1 MPVGLTMPIL
11 NSVDKTAFP
20 DITYVGCGMSIDRLT
35 LWQTYV
41 RVIETGSFSAV
52 ARELGTTQPRVSK
65 QIAALESQLGVRLIR
80 RSTRKLS
87 MTEEGER
94 LYGEARRIVQ
104 EVSEVESQLKGAG
117 QPQGILRIACP
128 PGFARLKLLPLAA
141 AFIHQYPQLTLE
153 FSVHDRFVDLVE
165 GGIDVAIRIGE
176 VADTGLHAK
185 RIGTARRNCVASP
198 SYLKEHGTPQTP
210 ADLRSHSCIQ
220 YTLLA
225 TGTTWPFKGMPVKV
239 SGRVRG
245 NSPEVVTTMVL
256 SGLGI
261 AMAPDFLFAD
271 ALATGQLREILDTWP
286 VPDLPIHALYLARR
300 YVPAR
305 IRLFVEY
312 AARAFAGDE
321 QLRV

>member
-1 MPVGLTMPIL
+1 MPIPIAR
-11 NSVDKTAFP
+11 DKIVLPNIIYART
-20 DITYVGCGMSIDRLT
+20 GMSTDRLT

-52 ARELGTTQPRVSK
+52 ARELGTSQPRVSK

-94 LYGEARRIVQ
+94 LYVEARRIV
-104 EVSEVESQLKGAG
+104 EAVSEVESQLKGAG
-117 QPQGILRIACP
+117 EPQGTLRIACP
-128 PGFARLKLLPLAA
+128 PVFAQLKLLPLAA
-141 AFIHQYPQLTLE
+141 SFMQQYPQLTLE

-165 GGIDVAIRIGE
+165 DGIDVAVRIGE
-176 VADTGLHAK
+176 LADTGLHAR
-185 RIGTARRNCVASP
+185 RIGTARRICVASP
-198 SYLKEHGTPQTP
+198 RYLKGYGTPKTP
-210 ADLRSHSCIQ
+210 ADLRAHNCIL

-225 TGTTWPFKGMPVKV
+225 TGVTWPFDGMPVKV

-245 NSPEVVTTMVL
+245 NSPEVVTTMAQ

-261 AMAPDFLFAD
+261 AMAPHFLFAD
-271 ALATGQLREILDTWP
+271 ALAAGDLREILEDWP
-286 VPDLPIHALYLARR
+286 IPGLPIHALYLARR

-312 AARAFAGDE
+312 AAKTFANDE
-321 QLRV
+321 S

>member
-1 MPVGLTMPIL
+1 
-11 NSVDKTAFP
+11 
-20 DITYVGCGMSIDRLT
+20 MSIDRLT

-52 ARELGTTQPRVSK
+52 ARELGTSQPRVSK

-94 LYGEARRIVQ
+94 LYADARRIVQ
-104 EVSEVESQLKGAG
+104 EVSEVESRLKGAD
-117 QPQGILRIACP
+117 QPQGTLRIACP
-128 PGFARLKLLPLAA
+128 PAFAQLKLLPLAA
-141 AFIHQYPQLTLE
+141 SFMRQYPQLTLE

-165 GGIDVAIRIGE
+165 DGIDVAIRIGE
-176 VADTGLHAK
+176 LADTGLHAK
-185 RIGTARRNCVASP
+185 RIGTARRICVASP
-198 SYLKEHGTPQTP
+198 RYLREHGTPKTP
-210 ADLRSHSCIQ
+210 AELRSHNCIL

-225 TGTTWPFKGMPVKV
+225 TGTTWPFEGMPVKV
-239 SGRVRG
+239 SGRARG
-245 NSPEVVTTMVL
+245 NSPEVITSMAL
-256 SGLGI
+256 GGLGI

-271 ALATGQLREILDTWP
+271 ALASGQLREILKAWP
-286 VPDLPIHALYLARR
+286 VPGLPIHALYLARR
-300 YVPAR
+300 YVPTR

-312 AARAFAGDE
+312 AIQAFAGDE

>member
-1 MPVGLTMPIL
+1 
-11 NSVDKTAFP
+11 
-20 DITYVGCGMSIDRLT
+20 MSIDRLT

-52 ARELGTTQPRVSK
+52 ARELGTSQPRVSK

-87 MTEEGER
+87 ITEEGER
-94 LYGEARRIVQ
+94 LYLEARRIVQ
-104 EVSEVESQLKGAG
+104 EVSEVESRLKGAG
-117 QPQGILRIACP
+117 QPQGTLRIACP
-128 PGFARLKLLPLAA
+128 PVFARLKALPLAA
-141 AFIHQYPQLTLE
+141 SFMRQYPQLTLE

-165 GGIDVAIRIGE
+165 DGIDVALRIGE
-176 VADTGLHAK
+176 LADMGLHAR
-185 RIGTARRNCVASP
+185 RIGTARRICVASP
-198 SYLKEHGTPQTP
+198 RYLREYGTPKTP
-210 ADLRSHSCIQ
+210 ADLRAHNCIL

-225 TGTTWPFKGMPVKV
+225 TGATWPFEGMPVKV

-245 NSPEVVTTMVL
+245 NSPEVVTTIAL

-261 AMAPDFLFAD
+261 AMAPAFLFAE
-271 ALATGQLREILDTWP
+271 ALASGDLREILKSWP
-286 VPDLPIHALYLARR
+286 VPGLPIHALYQAQR

-312 AARAFAGDE
+312 TTKAFANYE
-321 QLRV
+321 QLRT